1 MQKCVGTVNLFVSPP
16 DSVHSLPVR
25 VDACVLSTV
34 SQKCVP
40 VGLYWSR
47 VSLHM
52 LHCISGSAWH
62 EIFLEILQFERS
74 CICACF
80 KKLHIFIV
88 LMYNT
93 MALVRGVVLVGIG
106 VYMLATSVS
115 AERVVTSFDAEWLFK
130 LGPDAAYNT

>member
-1 MQKCVGTVNLFVSPP
+1 
-16 DSVHSLPVR
+16 
-25 VDACVLSTV
+25 
-34 SQKCVP
+34 
-40 VGLYWSR
+40 
-47 VSLHM
+47 M

-62 EIFLEILQFERS
+62 ESFLRFCNLRGV
-74 CICACF
+74 ACF